1 LGTVTTVR
9 DTTIGLEL
17 VVEAWETLT
26 VVDDVVDDVR
36 GDDVICSEL
45 NKLELVVAEMVE
57 VCEVEFA
64 VVALREAE
72 VLLGRG
78 AVTIAVLYCNV
89 A

>member
-1 LGTVTTVR
+1 MTTVR

-36 GDDVICSEL
+36 GDDVIGSEL
-45 NKLELVVAEMVE
+45 NKLELVAVEMVE